1 MILMNLK
8 KIQSYTKNKKLMLY
22 FLMYFVCYLGLG
34 SYFVV
39 LSPHM
44 IQLFGADAK
53 YIFLSGQLGYP
64 LGYFL
69 VGWISDKTKQLKIYG
84 IIFSL
89 LLIPTQYFL
98 FMPNLDFYWAILL
111 SAIVRFL
118 FAGYIQII
126 QIAALEELYYA
137 GFSISRS
144 AGTLGFFLMQVIMF
158 LLEIFY
164 FPSGLPLEIEGAR
177 GGQIGT
183 SIHILT
189 FIMSYITLPKKRKSD
204 SPYFFREAI
213 DLINKNH
220 AEIFFVLSFFYYFSY
235 QIVDFYLGAYFRNLG
250 GMKFVYLSWMI
261 AVLVE
266 IPFFPL
272 TQKIIHR
279 FGLRMLFLISL
290 SSGFLRFLL
299 LYIHSTMIGGNWI
312 LFSQILHGLHFTGYM
327 AGSVYFFHKKFP
339 EHIYGTAYGLF
350 MIFSLSLGSILG
362 NLTYGTL
369 LKYNGFSVLFILSF
383 LIHYILFTII
393 ITNKKIDKQFF

>member
-144 AGTLGFFLMQVIMF
+144 AGTLGFFLMQIIMF

-213 DLINKNH
+213 DLINKKH

-272 TQKIIHR
+272 TQKIINR
-279 FGLRMLFLISL
+279 FGLKMLFLISL

-299 LYIHSTMIGGNWI
+299 LYIHNTMIGGNWI

>member
-1 MILMNLK
+1 MQFYK
-8 KIQSYTKNKKLMLY
+8 TNKKLVLY
-22 FLMYFVCYLGLG
+22 FFLYFVCYLGLG

-64 LGYFL
+64 LGYFF
-69 VGWISDKTKQLKIYG
+69 VGWISDKTKQIKIYG
-84 IIFSL
+84 IIFAL
-89 LLIPTQYFL
+89 LLIPTQYYL
-98 FMPNLDFYWAILL
+98 FEPNLGFYWAILL
-111 SAIVRFL
+111 SALVRFL

-126 QIAALEELYYA
+126 QIAALEELYYS

-144 AGTLGFFLMQVIMF
+144 AGTLGFFFMQIIMF
-158 LLEIFY
+158 LLEVFY
-164 FPSGLPLEIEGAR
+164 FPVGLPLEIEGAR
-177 GGQIGT
+177 GGQMGT
-183 SIHILT
+183 SIHIFT
-189 FIMSYITLPKKRKSD
+189 FIMSFITLPKKRKSD

-213 DLINKNH
+213 DLIKKKH
-220 AEIFFVLSFFYYFSY
+220 TEVFFVLSFFYYFSY

-250 GMKFVYLSWMI
+250 GMKFVYLSWII

-272 TQKIIHR
+272 TQKLIHR
-279 FGLRMLFLISL
+279 FGLKMLFLISL
-290 SSGFLRFLL
+290 GSGFLRFLL

-327 AGSVYFFHKKFP
+327 AGSVYFFHRKFP

-369 LKYNGFSVLFILSF
+369 LKYDGYSWLFLLSF

-393 ITNKKIDKQFF
+393 ISNKKIDKQFF

>member
-8 KIQSYTKNKKLMLY
+8 KIQSYTKNKKLMFY

-144 AGTLGFFLMQVIMF
+144 AGTLGFFLMQIIMF

-279 FGLRMLFLISL
+279 FGLKMLFLISL

-369 LKYNGFSVLFILSF
+369 LKYKGFSGLFILSF